1 MDYTEFKEE
10 VDHDIDEAMK
20 ILWHEIQSEE
30 GAEAW
35 LKVKEYINQLN
46 QIL

>member
-1 MDYTEFKEE
+1 MDYTAFKEE
-10 VDHDIDEAMK
+10 TDHDINEVMQ

-30 GAEAW
+30 GADAW

-46 QIL
+46 KTL